1 MWLYQPLLASAAQ
14 LAAGELVDVTLTA
27 EAGSFT
33 ITGQAAT
40 LLHDRV
46 LSAES
51 GSFVITGGSA
61 TLTGPDGPDPESLAS
76 PSTGIGLSISLSI
89 GI

>member
-1 MWLYQPLLASAAQ
+1 MWLYQPLLAPTAL

-27 EAGSFT
+27 DAGSFT
-33 ITGQAAT
+33 ITGTAAT

-51 GSFVITGGSA
+51 GTFVISGGRA
-61 TLTGPDGPDPESLAS
+61 TLTGPDGPDPESLSS
-76 PSTGIGLSISLSI
+76 PATGISLSLSLSI